1 LAGWHL
7 QTRFLSREVH
17 ALSQNAID
25 GNCSCYVIRMLLADR
40 VAQCRAP
47 FLVRD
52 NHGGRL
58 WRLDNTADHAE
69 QVRTCPTRYVL
80 ADDLTRLCADLA
92 YSKGARTV
100 GCADLLHI
108 PAVTLWIEWCNR
120 PWQQALQH
128 YGFPL
133 IEGGC
138 QWIGRRG
145 ALIKSSPDGRRGVV
159 RTFWTAGGSEE
170 EVLAS
175 SLEAFF
181 DFDAQE
187 GEDPEPPDGDESLQ
201 AIQVRDEIRADGD
214 DVLARCFRFRYQRS
228 WSEYYGKAG
237 LAEAARYALWRHTL
251 GTIAVDIPMLL
262 AFVLLLSTR
271 SGLPHRTS
279 NNERLNR
286 GRQKSCKTPLLDHIH
301 VRAPLL
307 PEYIAQQRED
317 QHGTRRGPRLHRVRG
332 HLVRRGSSLFW
343 RVPHLRGSARA
354 GSVKSRTVVWT
365 FDKTRSGITNS
376 SQGRPPRPS
385 DPGAARLSI

>member
-1 LAGWHL
+1 M
-7 QTRFLSREVH
+7 
-17 ALSQNAID
+17 I
-25 GNCSCYVIRMLLADR
+25 LADR
-40 VAQCRAP
+40 VAQCRTP
-47 FLVRD
+47 FVVQD
-52 NHGGRL
+52 NHGGHL

-69 QVRTCPTRYVL
+69 EMRTCPTRYVL

-100 GCADLLHI
+100 ACADLLHI
-108 PAVTLWIEWCNR
+108 PAPTLWVEWCNG
-120 PWQQALQH
+120 PWQRALQN

-133 IEGGC
+133 IEGSC
-138 QWIGRRG
+138 QWVGRRG
-145 ALIKSSPDGRRGVV
+145 ALIKSSLDGRRGMV
-159 RTFWTAGGSEE
+159 RIFWSSGESEA

-187 GEDPEPPDGDESLQ
+187 GEGPEPPDGEESQ
-201 AIQVRDEIRADGD
+201 QGIQVRDTSRADGN
-214 DVLARCFRFRYQRS
+214 DVLARCFRFRYERS

-237 LAEAARYALWRHTL
+237 LDEAARSALWRHTL
-251 GTIAVDIPMLL
+251 GTIALDIPMLL

-279 NNERLNR
+279 DYERLNR
-286 GRQKSCKTPLLDHIH
+286 ARQKSGKTELLDHIH

-307 PEYIAQQRED
+307 PENVEHLRADQR
-317 QHGTRRGPRLHRVRG
+317 GTRRGPRLHRVRG

-343 RVPHLRGSARA
+343 RLPHLRGSARA

-365 FDKTRSGITNS
+365 FAETRSGIMGS
-376 SQGRPPRPS
+376 SLERHPRSS
-385 DPGAARLSI
+385 DGGGAPVSGPAGT